1 MCLVCGC
8 NQPANSHGG
17 GQTTLPDG
25 TIATM
30 TTAVMITPTET
41 PK

>member
-25 TIATM
+25 TIAEM
-30 TTAVMITPTET
+30 TTAVMVTPTET